1 MIQTLARSNFT
12 LTSQQDKALQQI
24 GEFLASSQ
32 RIFGL
37 FGYAGTGKST
47 LVNLVA
53 EQLVSAG
60 KRVVFTAPT
69 NKAVGVLRRMAAE
82 KGVRGVDFMTIHQL
96 LGLAPV
102 KQGQKKILKQVS
114 PSLLHLYDTI
124 FLDECSMVTAE
135 LWNIIQERIANTLL
149 IGSNRQL
156 IVMGDPAQ
164 LPPVNAEINEKI
176 SQSFSVP
183 NKAVLTE
190 VVRQGT
196 GSPLLEFVT
205 ACRTAVKSKKV
216 FTPFSKF
223 SSDKKNGA
231 FLVREQTLLRYAL
244 KKFSSTFSQDPD
256 CFRLLCY
263 TNERVA
269 YWNSKIR
276 TKIYG
281 KNAPRFVIGE
291 RLISKAPV
299 IAPDGKTIILS
310 TSTEVEVVE
319 FGEDRYSGYKA
330 WNLKVK
336 TDEGDNPE
344 NLRQLYILHED
355 DAQRFKKDNTR
366 LLQNAKS
373 NPSLWK
379 AWYNHCEIFADMR
392 NCWAITVHNSQG
404 STFTEVGIDSPDI
417 SKKVATK
424 LLYLA
429 ERIPSK
435 KDQLLKEYRDSI
447 RECNQL
453 FYVSSSR
460 ARNRVFVIR

>member
-1 MIQTLARSNFT
+1 MIQTLVQSNFT
-12 LTSQQDKALQQI
+12 LTYQQNKALKQLT
-24 GEFLASSQ
+24 EFLESSK

-114 PSLLHLYDTI
+114 PSLLHMYDTI

-135 LWNIIQERIANTLL
+135 LWSIIQERITSTLL

-164 LPPVNAEINEKI
+164 LPPVNDEINEKR
-176 SQSFSVP
+176 SQSFNVP
-183 NKAVLTE
+183 DKAVLTE

-216 FTPFSKF
+216 FNPFSKS

-231 FLVREQTLLRYAL
+231 FIIREQTLLKYAL

-256 CFRLLCY
+256 CFRILCY

-276 TKIYG
+276 AKIYG

-299 IAPDGKTIILS
+299 IAPDGKTIILP

-319 FGEDRYSGYKA
+319 FEEYRYSGYKA
-330 WNLKVK
+330 WKLKVK
-336 TDEGDNPE
+336 TDEGDSLE
-344 NLRQLYILHED
+344 DIRQLYILHED
-355 DAQRFKKDNTR
+355 EAQRFKQDNAR
-366 LLQNAKS
+366 LLQHAKS

-429 ERIPSK
+429 QRLPSK
-435 KDQLLKEYRDSI
+435 KAQLLKEYRDSI

>member
-1 MIQTLARSNFT
+1 MIQTLVQSNLT
-12 LTSQQDKALQQI
+12 LTYQQNKALKQLA
-24 GEFLASSQ
+24 EFLESSK

-82 KGVRGVDFMTIHQL
+82 KGVRGVDFMTIYQL

-114 PSLLHLYDTI
+114 PSLLHMYDTI

-135 LWNIIQERIANTLL
+135 LWSIIQERITSTLL

-164 LPPVNAEINEKI
+164 LPPVNDEINEKR
-176 SQSFSVP
+176 SQSFNVP
-183 NKAVLTE
+183 DKAVLTE

-216 FTPFSKF
+216 FNPFSKF

-231 FLVREQTLLRYAL
+231 FIIREQTLLKYAL
-244 KKFSSTFSQDPD
+244 KKFSSTFSKDPD
-256 CFRLLCY
+256 CFRILCY

-276 TKIYG
+276 AKIYG

-299 IAPDGKTIILS
+299 IAPDGKTIILP

-319 FGEDRYSGYKA
+319 VEEDRYSGYKA

-336 TDEGDNPE
+336 TDEGNSLEDI
-344 NLRQLYILHED
+344 RQLYKL
-355 DAQRFKKDNTR
+355 F
-366 LLQNAKS
+366 
-373 NPSLWK
+373 
-379 AWYNHCEIFADMR
+379 
-392 NCWAITVHNSQG
+392 
-404 STFTEVGIDSPDI
+404 DI
-417 SKKVATK
+417 
-424 LLYLA
+424 
-429 ERIPSK
+429 
-435 KDQLLKEYRDSI
+435 
-447 RECNQL
+447 
-453 FYVSSSR
+453 
-460 ARNRVFVIR
+460 

>member
-1 MIQTLARSNFT
+1 MIQTLVRPNFQ
-12 LTSQQDKALQQI
+12 LTSQQDQALKKI
-24 GEFLASSQ
+24 ADFLASDK
-32 RIFGL
+32 RMFGL

-47 LVNLVA
+47 IVNLVA
-53 EQLVSAG
+53 QQLVSAG

-114 PSLLHLYDTI
+114 PSMLYLYNTV
-124 FLDECSMVTAE
+124 FLDECSMVAKE
-135 LWNIIQERIANTLL
+135 LWSIIQERIAGALI
-149 IGSNRQL
+149 IGSNQQL

-164 LPPVNAEINEKI
+164 LPPVNEEINEKR
-176 SQSFSVP
+176 SQAFNVP
-183 NKAVLTE
+183 DKAVLTE

-216 FTPFSKF
+216 FEPFSKF
-223 SSDKKNGA
+223 SADKKNGA
-231 FLVREQTLLRYAL
+231 FIVREQTLLKYAL
-244 KKFSSTFSQDPD
+244 KKFSSKFAQDPD
-256 CFRLLCY
+256 CFRILCY

-276 TKIYG
+276 AKIYG
-281 KNAPRFVIGE
+281 KNAPRFAIGE
-291 RLISKAPV
+291 RLISKAPA
-299 IAPDGKTIILS
+299 IAPDAKTIILP

-330 WNLKVK
+330 WNVKVK
-336 TDEGDNPE
+336 AEEGDI
-344 NLRQLYILHED
+344 RQIYILHED
-355 DAQRFKKDNTR
+355 DARRFKQDNTR
-366 LLQNAKS
+366 LLRNAKT

-379 AWYNHCEIFADMR
+379 AWYNHCEIFADMQ

-404 STFTEVGIDSPDI
+404 STFTEVGIDSKDI
-417 SKKVATK
+417 CKKIATK
-424 LLYLA
+424 LLHFA
-429 ERIPSK
+429 RIFPDK
-435 KDQLLKEYRDSI
+435 KAKFIKEYRDSI
-447 RECNQL
+447 RATNQL
-453 FYVSSSR
+453 YYVGASR
-460 ARNRVFVIR
+460 ARNRVFAIR

>member
-1 MIQTLARSNFT
+1 MIQTLVKPKNFQ
-12 LTSQQDKALQQI
+12 LTSQQNNALQLIEQ
-24 GEFLASSQ
+24 FLISSK
-32 RIFGL
+32 RVFGL

-60 KRVVFTAPT
+60 KRVAFTAPT

-82 KGVRGVDFMTIHQL
+82 KGLIGVDFMTIHQL

-102 KQGQKKILKQVS
+102 KQGQNKILKQVS
-114 PSLLHLYDTI
+114 PSFLHLYDTI
-124 FLDECSMVTAE
+124 FLDECSMVTTE

-149 IGSNRQL
+149 LGSNRQL

-164 LPPVNAEINEKI
+164 LPPVNGEIEDKKSQAFNVPEKAI
-176 SQSFSVP
+176 
-183 NKAVLTE
+183 LTE
-190 VVRQGT
+190 VVRQGA

-205 ACRTAVKSKKV
+205 ACRTAVKSKKA
-216 FTPFSKF
+216 FKPFSKF
-223 SSDKKNGA
+223 SFDKKNGA
-231 FLVREQTLLRYAL
+231 FLVREETLLKYAL
-244 KKFSSTFSQDPD
+244 KKFSSTFPQDPD
-256 CFRLLCY
+256 CFRILCY

-276 TKIYG
+276 AKVYG
-281 KNAPRFVIGE
+281 KNAPKFMIGE

-299 IAPDGKTIILS
+299 IAPDGKTVILS
-310 TSTEVEVVE
+310 TSAEVEIAE
-319 FGEDRYSGYKA
+319 FKEDRYSGYKA
-330 WNLKVK
+330 WNLQVK
-336 TDEGDNPE
+336 TDAGD
-344 NLRQLYILHED
+344 LRQIYILHESD
-355 DAQRFKKDNTR
+355 TRRFQQDNAR

-404 STFTEVGIDSPDI
+404 STFTEVGIDSSDI
-417 SKKVATK
+417 GRKVATK

-429 ERIPSK
+429 QVFPCQK
-435 KDQLLKEYRDSI
+435 AKFLKEYRDSI
-447 RECNQL
+447 RAHNQL
-453 FYVSSSR
+453 MYVSCSR
-460 ARNRVFVIR
+460 AKHRVFVTN

>member
-1 MIQTLARSNFT
+1 MIQTLVKPNFQ
-12 LTSQQDKALQQI
+12 LTSQQNNALQLLEQ
-24 GEFLASSQ
+24 FVASSK
-32 RIFGL
+32 RVFGL

-60 KRVVFTAPT
+60 KRVAFTAPT

-82 KGVRGVDFMTIHQL
+82 KGLRGVDFMTIHQL

-102 KQGQKKILKQVS
+102 KQGQNKILKQVS
-114 PSLLHLYDTI
+114 PSFLHLYDII

-135 LWNIIQERIANTLL
+135 LWNIIQERIASALL

-164 LPPVNAEINEKI
+164 LPPVNKGEIEEKK

-183 NKAVLTE
+183 EKAVLTE
-190 VVRQGT
+190 VVRQGA

-205 ACRTAVKSKKV
+205 ACRTAVKSKEAFK
-216 FTPFSKF
+216 PFSKF
-223 SSDKKNGA
+223 SLDKKNGA
-231 FLVREQTLLRYAL
+231 FLVREKTLLKYAL
-244 KKFSSTFSQDPD
+244 KKFSSTFPQDPD
-256 CFRLLCY
+256 CFRILCY

-276 TKIYG
+276 AKIYG
-281 KNAPRFVIGE
+281 KNAPRFIIGE
-291 RLISKAPV
+291 RLIAKAPV
-299 IAPDGKTIILS
+299 IAPDGKTVILP
-310 TSTEVEVVE
+310 TSAEVEIAE
-319 FGEDRYSGYKA
+319 FQEDRYSGYKA
-330 WNLKVK
+330 WNLQVK
-336 TDEGDNPE
+336 TDAGDQ
-344 NLRQLYILHED
+344 RQIYILHES
-355 DAQRFKKDNTR
+355 DACRFQQDNAR

-379 AWYNHCEIFADMR
+379 AWYDHCEIFADMR

-404 STFTEVGIDSPDI
+404 STFTEVGIDSSDI
-417 SKKVATK
+417 GRKVASK

-429 ERIPSK
+429 QLFPSQK
-435 KDQLLKEYRDSI
+435 AQFVKEYRDSI
-447 RECNQL
+447 RAHNQL
-453 FYVSSSR
+453 MYVSCSR
-460 ARNRVFVIR
+460 AKHRVFVTK

>member
-1 MIQTLARSNFT
+1 MIQTLVQSNLI
-12 LTSQQDKALQQI
+12 LTYQQNKALKQLA
-24 GEFLASSQ
+24 EFLEGSK

-114 PSLLHLYDTI
+114 PSLLHMYDTI

-135 LWNIIQERIANTLL
+135 LWSIIQERITSTLL
-149 IGSNRQL
+149 IGSNQQL

-164 LPPVNAEINEKI
+164 LPPVNDEINEKR
-176 SQSFSVP
+176 SQSFNVP
-183 NKAVLTE
+183 DKAVLTE

-216 FTPFSKF
+216 FNPFSKF

-231 FLVREQTLLRYAL
+231 FIIREQTLLKYAM

-256 CFRLLCY
+256 CFRILCY

-269 YWNSKIR
+269 YWNSNIR
-276 TKIYG
+276 VKIYG

-299 IAPDGKTIILS
+299 IAPDGKTIILP
-310 TSTEVEVVE
+310 TSTEAEVVE
-319 FGEDRYSGYKA
+319 VEEDRYSGYKA

-336 TDEGDNPE
+336 TYEGDSLE
-344 NLRQLYILHED
+344 DIRQLYILHED
-355 DAQRFKKDNTR
+355 EAQKFKQDNAR
-366 LLQNAKS
+366 LLRNAKS

-429 ERIPSK
+429 QRLPSK
-435 KDQLLKEYRDSI
+435 KAQLLKEYRDSI

>member
-1 MIQTLARSNFT
+1 MIQTIVRPNFQ
-12 LTSQQDKALQQI
+12 LTSQQDQALQKI
-24 GEFLASSQ
+24 AEFLNSSK
-32 RIFGL
+32 RMFGL

-47 LVNLVA
+47 IVNLVA

-69 NKAVGVLRRMAAE
+69 NKAVGVLQRMATE
-82 KGVRGVDFMTIHQL
+82 KEVRGVDFMTIHQL

-114 PSLLHLYDTI
+114 PSLLYMYDTI
-124 FLDECSMVTAE
+124 FLDECSMVTEE
-135 LWNIIQERIANTLL
+135 LWSIIQDRITGTLI
-149 IGSNRQL
+149 IGSKRQL

-164 LPPVNAEINEKI
+164 LPPVNEEINEKR
-176 SQSFSVP
+176 SQSFNVAD
-183 NKAVLTE
+183 KAILTE

-216 FTPFSKF
+216 FEPFSKF
-223 SSDKKNGA
+223 STDKKNGA
-231 FLVREQTLLRYAL
+231 FIVREQTLLKYAL
-244 KKFSSTFSQDPD
+244 KKFSSKFVRDPD
-256 CFRLLCY
+256 CFRILCY

-276 TKIYG
+276 AKVYG
-281 KNAPRFVIGE
+281 ENAPRFVIGE
-291 RLISKAPV
+291 RLITKAPV
-299 IAPDGKTIILS
+299 VAPDGKTITLS

-330 WNLKVK
+330 WNVKVK
-336 TDEGDNPE
+336 TEEGYI
-344 NLRQLYILHED
+344 RQIYILHED
-355 DAQRFKKDNTR
+355 SVRRFKQDNTR
-366 LLQNAKS
+366 LLRNAKV

-404 STFTEVGIDSPDI
+404 STFTEVAIDSKDI
-417 SKKVATK
+417 CKKVATK
-424 LLYLA
+424 SLYFARLFPA
-429 ERIPSK
+429 QKSK
-435 KDQLLKEYRDSI
+435 FVKEYRDSV
-447 RECNQL
+447 RAANQL
-453 FYVSSSR
+453 YYVGASR
-460 ARNRVFVIR
+460 ARSRVFVVR